1 MSVRTLIDQDIK
13 PKAPLF
19 DALVSALEY
28 GRSAGAGLD
37 VYHDEPLSADSQLHN
52 LDNVVTTPHI
62 AASSIRARTRIVE
75 TLAGCIRRLH
85 DGHPTPERFVA
96 AEPEIDG

>member
-1 MSVRTLIDQDIK
+1 MSVRILIDQDIK

-19 DALVSALEY
+19 DALVSALKS
-28 GRSAGAGLD
+28 GRIAGAGLD

-52 LDNVVTTPHI
+52 LDNVVTVPHI
-62 AASSIRARTRIVE
+62 ATASIRARTRTVE

-85 DGHPTPERFVA
+85 DGDPIPERFVA
-96 AEPEIDG
+96 AESETDW